1 MNTAPQPFPFS
12 PSAAWPD
19 GWLVPDLRDASGLT
33 PPGVLAGMT
42 TRVGGTSLGPYAS
55 FNLGAHVGDAT
66 EAVVANRLLAGQAFA
81 RSAVP
86 PSAVPAGRLAEL
98 SLPSVPSVS
107 APWPVGWLN
116 QVHGAHVHR
125 LRATD
130 FQGDAPWVPP
140 QADGAFTTEPG
151 LVCAVMVADCLPI
164 LLAVR
169 HGGGVAALHAGWR
182 GLAGAG
188 EMQGRGI
195 VEAGVAALCDACGVP
210 PSDLVAWLGP
220 CIGPTRFQVGA
231 DVLGA
236 FGVPPTGATSDP
248 LFLPDPSASPDAPR
262 WFANL
267 AGLARHRLAGLGV
280 TRVHGV
286 QACTASDGARF
297 FSFRR
302 DPVTGRQAAMIALA
316 PG

>member
-1 MNTAPQPFPFS
+1 MNTAPQHL
-12 PSAAWPD
+12 SAAWPD
-19 GWLVPDLRDASGLT
+19 GWLLPDLRDATGLM

-42 TRVGGTSLGPYAS
+42 TRAGGTSLGPYAS
-55 FNLGAHVGDAT
+55 FNLGAHVGDAA
-66 EAVVANRLLAGQAFA
+66 EAVAANRLLAGQAFA
-81 RSAVP
+81 RAAVP

-98 SLPSVPSVS
+98 SPPSVPSVP

-140 QADGAFTTEPG
+140 QADGALTTEPG

-188 EMQGRGI
+188 DMQGRGI
-195 VEAGVAALCDACGVP
+195 VEAGVAALCEACGVP
-210 PSDLVAWLGP
+210 PSELVAWLGP

-231 DVLGA
+231 DVLAA
-236 FGVPPTGATSDP
+236 FGVGPADAMSHP
-248 LFLPDPSASPDAPR
+248 LFHSDPSASPDAPDVPK
-262 WFANL
+262 WFADL
-267 AGLARHRLAGLGV
+267 AGLARHRLMGLGV
-280 TRVHGV
+280 SAIQGA
-286 QACTASDGARF
+286 QACTASDEARF

-302 DPVTGRQAAMIALA
+302 DPVTGRQAALIALA
-316 PG
+316 PV